1 MSGAHQVNVKSQS
14 ELDIGE
20 PETCFSLGSQIGN
33 PFIIEN
39 LMLHF

>member
-20 PETCFSLGSQIGN
+20 PEACFSFGSQIGK
-33 PFIIEN
+33 PYIIKN

>member
-1 MSGAHQVNVKSQS
+1 MSGICQVNVKSQS

-33 PFIIEN
+33 PYIIKI
-39 LMLHF
+39 